1 MNTLM
6 EFIEDFYVEL
16 DSARSNL
23 TDEFVQSLT
32 CQFVDYA
39 NVLASDVRSFFE
51 NEAER
56 QYYASIETA

>member
-6 EFIEDFYVEL
+6 EFIEDFYEEL

-23 TDEFVQSLT
+23 TEEFVRSLT
-32 CQFVDYA
+32 SQFAEYA
-39 NVLASDVRSFFE
+39 NITASDVRSYFE

-56 QYYASIETA
+56 QWYASHEVA